1 MNSTVGDEQGFTLIE
16 LIISIAI
23 TSMIIKMDTAM
34 MTSSKV
40 NARERRMRKVT
51 LNAENHNTPGDR
63 RWMLNCLLA
72 KGSTGRAAK

>member
-1 MNSTVGDEQGFTLIE
+1 
-16 LIISIAI
+16 
-23 TSMIIKMDTAM
+23 MDTEM

-40 NARERRMRKVT
+40 NARERRMGKVT

-72 KGSTGRAAK
+72 KVLPAPQQSEISFDVYDVEEGVP